1 MFSNIL
7 QRRKME
13 IESGQAHM
21 AHYKSAIFYLKKH
34 PLTGRP
40 TDILKQEMVL
50 LPAQS
55 FTSSVYVNFGL
66 STLPYT
72 VPANELESALK
83 IIFLFFSHVCVRE
96 RGRERLWIIFI
107 YLLIVH

>member
-1 MFSNIL
+1 
-7 QRRKME
+7 
-13 IESGQAHM
+13 
-21 AHYKSAIFYLKKH
+21 
-34 PLTGRP
+34 
-40 TDILKQEMVL
+40 MVL

-96 RGRERLWIIFI
+96 RLWIIFI